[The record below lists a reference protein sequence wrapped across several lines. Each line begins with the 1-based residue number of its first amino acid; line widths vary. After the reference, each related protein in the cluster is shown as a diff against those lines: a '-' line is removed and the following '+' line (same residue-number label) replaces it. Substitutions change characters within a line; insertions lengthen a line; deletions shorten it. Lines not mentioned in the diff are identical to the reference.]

1 MAECTPRIREVRYWD
16 EAWWE
21 EGFKGIDEAYS
32 RLRGLLDAV
41 KEVELKLTGSDL
53 SQLLRSQQ
61 MRDFTMKVILG
72 GFRQECVNKTL
83 NADDVKGC
91 FNSNALAR
99 FYREV
104 FGIGLSNDDIA
115 KFVNVAQYVGL
126 EKAGEGLR
134 IVSMRS
140 YVMDTLNGILTSFI
154 NVYKVAG
161 RQVPNPMRYNVDKPE
176 DLAQAFI
183 DTTNAL
189 LKLLPL
195 YNPFTFFIQSLDF
208 TPKPYLRLMYCDK
221 LFSSD
226 VTNLMAKYGIRLTTL
241 LKPSISKELDEELA
255 IIGHEENSL
264 GRHLLATVWH
274 IYELT
279 YWLKGKD
286 YVKNIDDEFRKYVE
300 KYSIYLDEFYR
311 RLTGSG
317 FEGVCSMMLDI
328 NIYYGSNINIY
339 GRSIFGRDV
348 FSFSRRGCGEIRMSL
363 SYSEFL
369 ELFSPLMFLGLIFR
383 HPLSN
388 EIFTVG

>member
-1 MAECTPRIREVRYWD
+1 
-16 EAWWE
+16 
-21 EGFKGIDEAYS
+21 
-32 RLRGLLDAV
+32 
-41 KEVELKLTGSDL
+41 
-53 SQLLRSQQ
+53 

-134 IVSMRS
+134 IVSMKS
-140 YVMDTLNGILTSFI
+140 DVMDTLNGILTSFI

-183 DTTNAL
+183 DMLNAL

-195 YNPFTFFIQSLDF
+195 YNPFTFFIQSLKF

-255 IIGHEENSL
+255 IIGHDKDSL
-264 GRHLLATVWH
+264 GSHLMAIVWY

-279 YWLKGKD
+279 YGLKGKG
-286 YVKNIDDEFRKYVE
+286 YVKNVDDEFRKYVK
-300 KYSIYLDEFYR
+300 KYSRYLDDFYR
-311 RLTGSG
+311 KLTGSG
-317 FEGVCSMMLDI
+317 FEGKCGVELWISISYGSKVDISTVVPRNLFSFNDYDYCLIKTKYDI
-328 NIYYGSNINIY
+328 NK
-339 GRSIFGRDV
+339 
-348 FSFSRRGCGEIRMSL
+348 SL
-363 SYSEFL
+363 SYGEFL
-369 ELFSPLMFLGLIFR
+369 ELFSPLMFLGLISIYSLNPFKV
-383 HPLSN
+383 L
-388 EIFTVG
+388 TVG